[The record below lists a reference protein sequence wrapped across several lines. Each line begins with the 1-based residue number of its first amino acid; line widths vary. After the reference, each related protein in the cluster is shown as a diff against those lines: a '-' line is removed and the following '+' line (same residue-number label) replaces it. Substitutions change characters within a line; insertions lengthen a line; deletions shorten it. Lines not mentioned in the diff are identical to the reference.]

1 MGWGAFGGK
10 QGVLYRGNVKGA
22 NKAVRS
28 CYLKTQNLDKQT
40 EISDR
45 AFVIKMSCLLVFC
58 HYNEKND
65 KTQTK
70 IAN

>member
-1 MGWGAFGGK
+1 MGGGWGAFGGK

-28 CYLKTQNLDKQT
+28 CFLKTQNLDKQT

-45 AFVIKMSCLLVFC
+45 AFVIKMSCLFVFC
-58 HYNEKND
+58 H
-65 KTQTK
+65 
-70 IAN
+70 